1 MRVLHVIPSLSV
13 KEGGPSFAIKA
24 MAEALAGQGVQV
36 TVATTTGSREQG
48 VRSERSRAWSMEQ
61 GARSEE
67 REAGFGLI
75 CFRREFEPYKVSFGL
90 ARWLRENCSEEKR
103 PLHRAS
109 AWGLKSL
116 GNGESPAHPKAR
128 FFSLRGIANLT

>member
-48 VRSERSRAWSMEQ
+48 VRSERSRAWSMADLFSEGVRALQ
-61 GARSEE
+61 GLFWSGEVVAGERGEVRS
-67 REAGFGLI
+67 
-75 CFRREFEPYKVSFGL
+75 
-90 ARWLRENCSEEKR
+90 CSHSR
-103 PLHRAS
+103 TVLV
-109 AWGLKSL
+109 
-116 GNGESPAHPKAR
+116 
-128 FFSLRGIANLT
+128 